1 MAGYSYD
8 ALAHKQQNLIRKAR
22 KGSVL
27 AASTAAPQLTT
38 LTDSSDKLL
47 NLLPSGWFD
56 LGWISDDGAQFSSN
70 IDTSDVSSWGSVTP
84 TRSDITQESTELQIA
99 IQETNLHSIGMY
111 VGVSTAGITA
121 GTNGEVQIK
130 KPLQPVKQTY
140 QLLVLGVDENAAGEI
155 YFARYLPNAEVT
167 DKDDQAFS
175 SGDDP
180 VVWPVTFSARPDT
193 TLGCAE
199 MWFFGGPGWTS
210 LLGGMGFGPAAPTN
224 LTVGTVTSTTVP
236 LTWTAPSPTPDS
248 YVVQSSTDNGASWTD
263 VASPS
268 TATAT
273 ISGLTTA
280 TTYKFRVAAVKN
292 TVRGDYSAVVSAT
305 TS

>member
-1 MAGYSYD
+1 MAGISYD
-8 ALAHKQQNLIRKAR
+8 AIATKQQNLIRKAR
-22 KGSVL
+22 KGSVI
-27 AASTAAPQLTT
+27 AASTAAPRLTS
-38 LTDSSDKLL
+38 LTDSTDKLL
-47 NLLPSGWFD
+47 NLFPSGWFD
-56 LGWISDDGAQFSSN
+56 LGWVSDDGAQFSSN

-111 VGVSTAGITA
+111 VGVSTSGILPA
-121 GTNGEVQIK
+121 TNGEVQIK

-210 LLGGMGFGPAAPTN
+210 LLGGMGFGPDAPTA
-224 LTVGTVTSTTVP
+224 LTAGTITSTSVV
-236 LTWTAPSPTPDS
+236 LNWTAPSGTPES
-248 YVVQSSTDNGASWTD
+248 YVVQRSTDGGTSWTD

-268 TATAT
+268 TTTAT
-273 ISGLTTA
+273 VSSLTTA

-292 TVRGDYSAVVSAT
+292 SVRGSYSSVISVT